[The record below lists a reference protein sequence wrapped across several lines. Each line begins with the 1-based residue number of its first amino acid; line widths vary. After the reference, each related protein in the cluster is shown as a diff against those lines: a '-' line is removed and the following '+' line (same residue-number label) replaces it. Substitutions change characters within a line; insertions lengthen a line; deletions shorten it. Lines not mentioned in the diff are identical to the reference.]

1 MTRKLTSEQEM
12 AYHLEGIAA
21 GCRDGNAY
29 AIGEVRRM
37 LASKVL
43 LVALECLVD
52 RNVRYD
58 GRTLCIDFDSQQ
70 QALEIIRVARTAVLN
85 ATGEKT

>member
-1 MTRKLTSEQEM
+1 MTKPRKLTSEQEM

-29 AIGEVRRM
+29 SIAEARRM

-43 LVALECLVD
+43 LVALEMARGHVEFVADAECGSEEGASARQDL
-52 RNVRYD
+52 
-58 GRTLCIDFDSQQ
+58 TQID
-70 QALEIIRVARTAVLN
+70 AAIAK
-85 ATGEKT
+85 ATGDKP